1 MTVITSAELIVDPH
15 AIWSTQVAA
24 LFAQMRGADDDT
36 VDRLTAAADV
46 IERRIAETP
55 AQTLAGVIEQL
66 RCALR
71 FGTLI
76 DDSVEA
82 TAVTSALA
90 MIERFASQP

>member
-1 MTVITSAELIVDPH
+1 MTTVSTAELIADPH
-15 AIWSTQVAA
+15 PVWSTQVAA
-24 LFAQMRGADDDT
+24 LFEQMHGADDDT

-46 IERRIAETP
+46 LECRIAETP

-82 TAVTSALA
+82 TAVRSALA